1 MVLPLG
7 NAVTAVNTMETGPP
21 VCLFPTASA
30 VVSEREVAMFICP
43 PIAAAA
49 APAEAK
55 SRVVAT
61 VIPLETPGWGGP
73 VVNVLAPKVKVIA
86 EAVVASPPITT
97 EIVPKSLDG
106 FEYVKPVGVPTVVAM
121 AASKTVFSVNL
132 VTVEPDPVTA
142 DTL

>member
-43 PIAAAA
+43 PIAAAV

-73 VVNVLAPKVKVIA
+73 VVNVLAPKVKVIT
-86 EAVVASPPITT
+86 EAVVSLPPVTT
-97 EIVPKSLDG
+97 LMVPK
-106 FEYVKPVGVPTVVAM
+106 PGVDPEAGV
-121 AASKTVFSVNL
+121 L
-132 VTVEPDPVTA
+132 VTSTVATVTPEHA
-142 DTL
+142 VAQAIEQGLLMV